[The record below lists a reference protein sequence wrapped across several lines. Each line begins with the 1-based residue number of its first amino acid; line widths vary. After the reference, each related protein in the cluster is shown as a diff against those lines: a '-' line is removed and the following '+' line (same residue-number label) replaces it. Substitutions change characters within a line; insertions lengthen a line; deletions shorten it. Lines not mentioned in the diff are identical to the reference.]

1 MFASLF
7 HVDLLLKETSARGRD
22 IVALISYSN
31 KETERKVSFYYTDLW
46 NKTYIVQLITCC
58 IYFVSLFIVLYSCSC
73 IVEFVKLVGEN
84 R

>member
-31 KETERKVSFYYTDLW
+31 KETDRKVSFYYTDL
-46 NKTYIVQLITCC
+46 
-58 IYFVSLFIVLYSCSC
+58 
-73 IVEFVKLVGEN
+73 
-84 R
+84 